1 MTRRALGL
9 DGCRDGWVAVLLVDG
24 SVADVA
30 VLPDVTAARRWAE
43 PHATGIDMP
52 IGLLDG
58 GVREAD
64 AAARARLPGRA
75 ASVFNAPPRAVVEAH
90 RADPELTYAAANAL
104 ARRTADRGISQQ
116 TWRLVPR
123 IAEVDEAVAD
133 DAELLEVHPEV
144 AFAELG
150 GRPLPRKVTWA
161 GQVARRT
168 ALADLGLRIPDRFEG
183 DERCAP
189 DDVLDAAVVAW
200 VADGAAAGEA
210 LVHLPSPVTQ
220 HDRGRPVSI
229 VVRARSGLP
238 RPSRGRG
245 AD

>member
-1 MTRRALGL
+1 VTRRALGL

-30 VLPDVTAARRWAE
+30 VLPDVTRARRWAA
-43 PHATGIDMP
+43 PHAMGIDMP
-52 IGLLDG
+52 IGLIDG
-58 GVREAD
+58 GGREAD

-75 ASVFNAPPRAVVEAH
+75 ASVFNAPPRAVVAAH
-90 RADPELTYAAANAL
+90 TADPELTYAAANAL
-104 ARRTADRGISQQ
+104 ARRTTGRGISQQ

-123 IAEVDEAVAD
+123 IAEVDAAVAD
-133 DAELLEVHPEV
+133 GAELLEVHPEV
-144 AFAELG
+144 AFTELGG

-161 GQVARRT
+161 GQIARRRV
-168 ALADLGLRIPDRFEG
+168 LADLGVRLPDRFEG

-220 HDRGRPVSI
+220 HDRGRPVTI
-229 VVRARSGLP
+229 VVRERSG
-238 RPSRGRG
+238 RTSPSRGP
-245 AD
+245 